1 LPHRQ
6 YRATFASRFELAG
19 TVDYALH
26 WVRRRQRA
34 LARAVLA
41 LFCLAWLQAAALPC
55 AMAHTAAPAAAMP
68 GEHCPYCPPADTPS
82 VPCDDGANCAYPH
95 QPQVDARAAAALFV
109 AIPALQVLPAVDAL
123 ARDSRAP
130 ESTRAG
136 PVPRVPL
143 SVSYCR
149 FIE

>member
-1 LPHRQ
+1 MTVRLN
-6 YRATFASRFELAG
+6 FAM
-19 TVDYALH
+19 H
-26 WVRRRQRA
+26 WVRRRQPA

-55 AMAHTAAPAAAMP
+55 VMAHTAMP
-68 GEHCPYCPPADTPS
+68 GAESPGHQCPYCPPADSSTRS
-82 VPCDDGANCAYPH
+82 CDDQGNCAYPH
-95 QPQVDARAAAALFV
+95 QPQVDARAAATLFV
-109 AIPALQVLPAVDAL
+109 AIPVPQVLPSLAAAGHPAGTPEWAL
-123 ARDSRAP
+123 P
-130 ESTRAG
+130 E